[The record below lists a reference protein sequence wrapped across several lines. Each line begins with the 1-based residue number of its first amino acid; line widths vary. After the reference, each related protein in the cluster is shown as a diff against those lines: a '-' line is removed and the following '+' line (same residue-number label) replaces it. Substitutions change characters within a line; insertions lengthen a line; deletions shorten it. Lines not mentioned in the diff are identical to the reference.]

1 METIQEIFNNREI
14 AIGIWVLIT
23 VIILLFLKPTRD
35 FLKTAIPIL
44 FNKKFLIFYV
54 VFISFLIVVLYGL
67 HWLGIWNIGLLKD
80 TIFWVL
86 FVEIPLFAKAID
98 KAKDSH
104 FFHKIIKQNIAL
116 VVIIEFFLNFWTFSL
131 CAELVLFPMVVF
143 FSLLYVIAGSE
154 KKYIRVKKIFDFL
167 AAIAGLSMIAYAIYN
182 TIKAPLVFFNSE
194 TLKSILLPIILLLLN
209 LPVVYALALYNMYEQ
224 ICIRL
229 KGKK

>member
-1 METIQEIFNNREI
+1 MEIIQEIFNNREI

-44 FNKKFLIFYV
+44 FSKKFIIFYV
-54 VFISFLIVVLYGL
+54 VFISFLIAVLYGL
-67 HWLGIWNIGLLKD
+67 YWLGVWNIGLLKD

-86 FVEIPLFAKAID
+86 FVELPLFAKTID

-104 FFHKIIKQNIAL
+104 FFHTIIKENLAL

-131 CAELVLFPMVVF
+131 CAELVLVPMVVF

-154 KKYIRVKKIFDFL
+154 KKYIRVKKLFDFL
-167 AAIAGLSMIAYAIYN
+167 AAIAGIYCF
-182 TIKAPLVFFNSE
+182 IRDIISSE
-194 TLKSILLPIILLLLN
+194 
-209 LPVVYALALYNMYEQ
+209 
-224 ICIRL
+224 
-229 KGKK
+229 